1 MELFAPSHL
10 FIILLI
16 VVILF
21 GGKKIPEVMRGF
33 GEGIRSFKE
42 CMSGTSTQTPP
53 QQQAP
58 QQQTPQQTP
67 PTQIPH

>member
-10 FIILLI
+10 FIILII

-21 GGKKIPEVMRGF
+21 GGKKIPEVMKGF

-42 CMSGTSTQTPP
+42 GMAGTTQQPQTPP
-53 QQQAP
+53 APPPQQAP
-58 QQQTPQQTP
+58 PNPPAQNPQ
-67 PTQIPH
+67 

>member
-21 GGKKIPEVMRGF
+21 GGKKIPEVMKGF

-42 CMSGTSTQTPP
+42 GMSGTSQNPP
-53 QQQAP
+53 QPPPQAP
-58 QQQTPQQTP
+58 PQNP
-67 PTQIPH
+67 PAQNPQ

>member
-42 CMSGTSTQTPP
+42 GMSGTTTPNPPQPPP

-58 QQQTPQQTP
+58 PQNP
-67 PTQIPH
+67 PTQTPH